1 MGVATRVMAA
11 ALPIVPSSSRR
22 VIRFLDR
29 RVAMV
34 PSGIAAILRRMD
46 AVVIGAGPGG
56 LATSRELKRRGVEH
70 AVLER
75 GDAPAHT
82 WANLYDSL
90 VLHTGKHMSA
100 LPGLRFP
107 DSTPLFPPRAEFV
120 EYLRRYAT
128 TFELPI
134 RTNAEVVEV

>member
-1 MGVATRVMAA
+1 MR
-11 ALPIVPSSSRR
+11 
-22 VIRFLDR
+22 
-29 RVAMV
+29 
-34 PSGIAAILRRMD
+34 
-46 AVVIGAGPGG
+46 
-56 LATSRELKRRGVEH
+56 
-70 AVLER
+70 
-75 GDAPAHT
+75 PAHT

-134 RTNAEVVEV
+134 RTNAEVVEVERAAGGWLIRTRSGEELQGPRRCRRDRDRLESRYSGDP